1 MKPVSFPQLPFFFAS
16 LDLLGRL
23 LTFSFPE
30 SKMKEGSNSSFEK
43 VIFSDFSPSVTINK
57 SVPRCS
63 QFSLADYKCI
73 ELVINFEIC

>member
-1 MKPVSFPQLPFFFAS
+1 MDETCFFPSTAIFLC
-16 LDLLGRL
+16 LTDLLGRL
-23 LTFSFPE
+23 LTFTFPE

-63 QFSLADYKCI
+63 QFSLADYK
-73 ELVINFEIC
+73 

>member
-1 MKPVSFPQLPFFFAS
+1 MKPASFPQLPFFFAS

-43 VIFSDFSPSVTINK
+43 VILGDVIPSVTINK

-63 QFSLADYKCI
+63 QFSLADYK
-73 ELVINFEIC
+73 

>member
-1 MKPVSFPQLPFFFAS
+1 MKPVPFPQLPFFFAS

-63 QFSLADYKCI
+63 
-73 ELVINFEIC
+73 

>member
-1 MKPVSFPQLPFFFAS
+1 MKPASFPQLPFFFAL

-43 VIFSDFSPSVTINK
+43 VILGDVSPSVTINK

-63 QFSLADYKCI
+63 QFSLADYKWI
-73 ELVINFEIC
+73 ELVINF